1 MQKMLPRERVLTALN
16 CKEPDRVPWVE
27 KYVHWQIAS
36 KILGHSITPIPGAR
50 IPPEVLK
57 VLPLDNISYN
67 FRPPSFIKK
76 QWTISDVSTGEGL
89 LRSWDDLEYFRK
101 QLPDPDDDR
110 LYKPVREF
118 LARYKK
124 DYAALVDTRA
134 GIANAYISMG
144 MEHFSL
150 MLYDDLMLVEAVLDM
165 FSDWSAK
172 VMKNIS
178 EVGFDIVVVSDDF
191 AGKSGPLFSPQIIR
205 DIFLPRYQK
214 VVANIKLPWILHSD
228 GNILPILDDLLLLGM
243 KGIANIEPGPMDIL
257 QLKKDYKDKVCLM
270 GNIDLHYTLTQG
282 SAQETADEVRQRIQ
296 QIAPGGGYILAT
308 SNGVTAYCKPE
319 NVKAM
324 AQNLLKYGNYPIV

>member
-1 MQKMLPRERVLTALN
+1 M
-16 CKEPDRVPWVE
+16 
-27 KYVHWQIAS
+27 
-36 KILGHSITPIPGAR
+36 
-50 IPPEVLK
+50 
-57 VLPLDNISYN
+57 
-67 FRPPSFIKK
+67 
-76 QWTISDVSTGEGL
+76 
-89 LRSWDDLEYFRK
+89 
-101 QLPDPDDDR
+101 
-110 LYKPVREF
+110 
-118 LARYKK
+118 
-124 DYAALVDTRA
+124 
-134 GIANAYISMG
+134 
-144 MEHFSL
+144 
-150 MLYDDLMLVEAVLDM
+150 
-165 FSDWSAK
+165 
-172 VMKNIS
+172 
-178 EVGFDIVVVSDDF
+178 
-191 AGKSGPLFSPQIIR
+191 
-205 DIFLPRYQK
+205 PRYQK